1 MISDRWAWFDER
13 RLRMTVSRGE
23 EIKIIPVY
31 RIRYLALMA
40 VTSLMSRLSR
50 ILGMCSVDNLAV
62 AAADIAALSS

>member
-1 MISDRWAWFDER
+1 
-13 RLRMTVSRGE
+13 MTVSRGE